1 LAWERNFPSV
11 SFVIAF
17 LRFIGILNAAVWFG
31 AALFFTFGIAPAF
44 FTAEMK
50 KLLGEV
56 YSGLVAQM
64 VLERYFVLHYCCG
77 AIALI
82 HQLAE
87 WVYLGKALQRFTF
100 GLLLTIL
107 ALNLTGGLWLKPK
120 LTELHR
126 IKYAQN
132 SSPTQRDEA
141 GKSFRNWHGVSQLMN
156 LAVLAGLGLFAW
168 RIAMPP
174 NGPRF
179 VTGKFR
185 S

>member
-1 LAWERNFPSV
+1 
-11 SFVIAF
+11 VIAF
-17 LRFIGILNAAVWFG
+17 LRFSGVLNAAVWFG

-44 FTAEMK
+44 FTTEMK
-50 KLLGEV
+50 NLFGEF
-56 YSGLVAQM
+56 YSGLIAQM

-77 AIALI
+77 AIALV

-120 LTELHR
+120 LSELHR
-126 IKYAQN
+126 IKWSQQASQAHK
-132 SSPTQRDEA
+132 DEA
-141 GKSFRNWHGVSQLMN
+141 AKSFRSWHSVSMIMN
-156 LAVLAGLGLFAW
+156 LAVLAGLALFAW